1 MSTPA
6 PKTTL
11 VPAGITM
18 GLAVFAVVL
27 SLGSFIPMPAA
38 ERSIALIA
46 LVFLIHV
53 IAIPASFVAGGWLMR
68 KLSGDAIAW
77 RNSLS
82 LGLLISCVSMLWKM
96 GSGT

>member
-1 MSTPA
+1 MNTPA
-6 PKTTL
+6 PNPTQ
-11 VPAGITM
+11 VPVGITV

-46 LVFLIHV
+46 LVFLVHV
-53 IAIPASFVAGGWLMR
+53 IVIPASFVLGGWVMS
-68 KLSGDAIAW
+68 KVNGDQIHW

-82 LGLLISCVSMLWKM
+82 LGLLISGVWMLWKM